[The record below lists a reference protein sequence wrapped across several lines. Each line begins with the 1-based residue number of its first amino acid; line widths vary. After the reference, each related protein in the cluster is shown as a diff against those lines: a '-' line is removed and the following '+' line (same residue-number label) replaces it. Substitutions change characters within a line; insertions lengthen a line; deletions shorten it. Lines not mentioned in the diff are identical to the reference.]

1 MSYERGVI
9 IVFVR
14 RRHCLGEASML
25 CGCGC
30 GVIIS
35 VEDLENAVFLFE
47 SGVTRFK

>member
-25 CGCGC
+25 CGCG
-30 GVIIS
+30 VIIS
-35 VEDLENAVFLFE
+35 VEGLENAVFLLE